1 MDDDDLVETSRL
13 PRGDDVKSWRPSGR
27 AGGFRGFCSKRG
39 SLHSAADI
47 QELVV
52 DRIHSDPPHR
62 HHTPSHLISTYQ
74 QWLPSI
80 RPAGL
85 ADYRA
90 SRQWMVGDVLL
101 IPTSPFLNT
110 FLFWTQPQ
118 ITTGRALPRFSCSTV
133 ALTLRSPPPLPIPIH
148 HGRHQRALRPRPTP
162 LPLSSPI
169 SRLPLVLLIPATAR
183 RATYPAHPMPSWSSV
198 LGSGTRIT

>member
-27 AGGFRGFCSKRG
+27 AGGFRGFGSKRG

-52 DRIHSDPPHR
+52 DRIHSNPPRHR
-62 HHTPSHLISTYQ
+62 HTPSHLRSTHHL

-80 RPAGL
+80 RPAGP

-110 FLFWTQPQ
+110 FLFWTQSQ

-133 ALTLRSPPPLPIPIH
+133 ALMLGSPPPLSIPIH
-148 HGRHQRALRPRPTP
+148 RHHQHALRPRLFP
-162 LPLSSPI
+162 LPPSSPI
-169 SRLPLVLLIPATAR
+169 SRSPLVLPIPATAR